1 MTVYVRV
8 ETAGQTT
15 VIAFDDEKCDHGWE
29 VLRWL
34 EEKHPGER
42 DPERDARWVAMRAA
56 GRGGR
61 KR

>member
-15 VIAFDDEKCDHGWE
+15 VIAFDDEKCDHGWA

-42 DPERDARWVAMRAA
+42 DPERDARWVEVMGRKKA
-56 GRGGR
+56 GRGR
-61 KR
+61 